1 MLDRRSLTLMNK
13 LTLIIIFLALPAC
26 LMAQKQDYEQEEDTV
41 PRRDVIDIFK
51 GVIHY
56 KPKPPK
62 MGKRRIYYSLLPA
75 PSSIPGGGA
84 ALITSTNAAFYLGPR
99 RTTNLSNITFTPSFS
114 FKGRFSFAL
123 RSNVWLEGN
132 MHNMVGDM
140 RFIINPQYTWGM
152 GNGVPD
158 DRKQLLGNNYFRF
171 YETLYRK
178 VRPKWLVGLGYH
190 LDWHSNIGIRNN
202 DSLTLSKFV
211 GYRYGTDGGQT
222 VSSGVSFNVLKD
234 SRQNSINPE
243 SGHYFNAVFRINP
256 MFLGSNDNWESL
268 YLDYRRYIHFGD
280 EKQHNVLAFWGFY
293 WTTLSRKT
301 PYLDLPSIGW
311 DPNTRSGRGIEQN
324 RFRGKG
330 LIDIEAEYRRDIT
343 RNGLLGFVVFAN
355 ANTVTKPE
363 NYRFTGLHP
372 ATGAGLRV
380 KFNKKSQ
387 TNIAFD
393 YGISRYGSRFNIN
406 LGEAF

>member
-1 MLDRRSLTLMNK
+1 MK
-13 LTLIIIFLALPAC
+13 KVTLIIILFLALPAC
-26 LMAQKQDYEQEEDTV
+26 LIAQRRDDDQDEDTV
-41 PRRDVIDIFK
+41 PRKDVIDLFK

-62 MGKRRIYYSLLPA
+62 KIGKRRIYYSLLPSA
-75 PSSIPGGGA
+75 SSMPGGGV

-99 RTTNLSNITFTPSFS
+99 RTTNLSNVSFTPSFS

-123 RSNVWLEGN
+123 RSNIWLEGN
-132 MHNMVGDM
+132 MYNMVGDM

-158 DRKQLLGNNYFRF
+158 EQKQLLGNNYLRF
-171 YETLYRK
+171 YETFYRK
-178 VRPKWLVGLGYH
+178 VRPKWLVGVGYH
-190 LDWHSNIGIRNN
+190 MDWHSNIGIRDN

-211 GYRYGTDGGQT
+211 SYKYGTDVSQT
-222 VSSGVSFNVLKD
+222 VSSGISLNLLKD
-234 SRQNSINPE
+234 SRQNSINPQA
-243 SGHYFNAVFRINP
+243 GHYFNAVFRINP
-256 MFLGSNDNWESL
+256 TFLGSNDNWESL
-268 YLDYRRYIHFGD
+268 YLDYRKYIHFGD
-280 EKQHNVLAFWGFY
+280 ERQQNVLAFWGFY

-311 DPNTRSGRGIEQN
+311 DPNTRSGRGIDQN

-330 LIDIEAEYRRDIT
+330 LINLEAEYRRDIT
-343 RNGLLGFVVFAN
+343 KNGLLGFVVFVN
-355 ANTVTKPE
+355 ANTVTQAD

-372 ATGAGLRV
+372 ATGAGLRI
-380 KFNKKSQ
+380 KFNKRSG

-393 YGISRYGSRFNIN
+393 YGVSKYGSTFSLN